1 MASAGPKITKH
12 GNRFRVA
19 YRENG
24 TIKRQSFATEPE
36 AKAFLGI
43 LKVHRAGRSELS
55 AITDRM
61 AAGRATPT
69 VGEYATELISDP
81 TLRPNSTRM
90 YRNALKKIAVTSP
103 DLADRPLS
111 KVTVQD
117 IRDLFNWLDANR
129 DNVHR
134 LLSRVFTAAIR
145 EGLIRVSPL
154 MQSGIKLSKL
164 KGRTKRERIRALTA
178 DQVEQLARAA
188 DDRYQLPIRIGAYVG
203 LRAGEVGGLLVEDID
218 FDACRIYVRRNI
230 QEAEGGG
237 RYVGDPKTAT
247 SERDLKVDCSITD
260 DIRDYTKRYPP
271 LDDGTIFYT
280 RYRNAVTDQMLTHA
294 VLVAARKVG
303 LYRREEGRQW
313 PTFHKLR
320 NTCASFLIAAKL
332 EPKAIQTYL
341 GHASIKMTYDLYG
354 DLFPKADDPIAEAM
368 GALRAAA
375 ERKALRLVNR
385 RGRRRH
391 ERWSSSRNGR

>member
-1 MASAGPKITKH
+1 MATAGPKITKH

-36 AKAFLGI
+36 AKAFIGMLR
-43 LKVHRAGRSELS
+43 VHRTGRSELA
-55 AITDRM
+55 AITERM

-69 VGEYATELISDP
+69 VSEYASELIADP
-81 TLRPNSTRM
+81 TLRPNSSRM
-90 YRNALKKIAVTSP
+90 YRNALKKITVTSP
-103 DLADRPLS
+103 DLADRQLA

-117 IRDLFNWLDANR
+117 VRGLFNALDANR

-134 LLSRVFTAAIR
+134 LLSRVFTAAVR

-164 KGRTKRERIRALTA
+164 KSRTKRERIRALTA
-178 DQVEQLARAA
+178 DQVEELARAA

-203 LRAGEVGGLLVEDID
+203 LRAGEVGGLRVEDID
-218 FDACRIYVRRNI
+218 FDGCHVNVRRNV

-237 RYVGDPKTAT
+237 RYVSEPKTAT

-260 DIRDYTKRYPP
+260 DIRDYMERYPP

-294 VLVAARKVG
+294 VLVAAKAVG
-303 LYRREEGRQW
+303 LYRKEEGRQW

-320 NTCASFLIAAKL
+320 NTCASLLIAAKL
-332 EPKAIQTYL
+332 EPKSIQTYL
-341 GHASIKMTYDLYG
+341 GHATLGMTYDLYG

-375 ERKALRLVNR
+375 ERKALPSGND
-385 RGRRRH
+385 GAA
-391 ERWSSSRNGR
+391 